1 MSRRRIGL
9 KMTLNRYFLT
19 IKNMKIKTF
28 NEIIN
33 TNYSIMSVITNN
45 SYLRI
50 SLDAFIKNSELK
62 KNVCIIDIDSYT
74 SICSIYNILKINK
87 DSESYS
93 HYLIK
98 GDRVNSFVL
107 SSATLIRKNDSFQTL
122 LNKISRYPGHCYNDV
137 LNILSTYI
145 SLSILSDQERLIFHQ
160 LKIEN
165 EIRQIAINLNLPIK
179 SVYRSIS
186 SIGKKLNLTSIFSI
200 RIFAKS
206 LSPNIQTYEP
216 IS

>member
-1 MSRRRIGL
+1 
-9 KMTLNRYFLT
+9 
-19 IKNMKIKTF
+19 
-28 NEIIN
+28 
-33 TNYSIMSVITNN
+33 
-45 SYLRI
+45 
-50 SLDAFIKNSELK
+50 
-62 KNVCIIDIDSYT
+62 
-74 SICSIYNILKINK
+74 
-87 DSESYS
+87 
-93 HYLIK
+93 
-98 GDRVNSFVL
+98 
-107 SSATLIRKNDSFQTL
+107 
-122 LNKISRYPGHCYNDV
+122 V

-186 SIGKKLNLTSIFSI
+186 SICKKLNLTSIFSI